1 MFASMAAKSFCF
13 ANCSVKGRVNQL
25 NSCFRREMGGH
36 ALKSV
41 SLVRKPRA
49 EYEVIARN
57 TLNILQPHIPTL
69 NSVPDLP
76 DKEDFGDLDLL
87 YKPQPGL
94 DVREIVTQTLRPKE
108 ICVNGDVMSFDI
120 GGDFQVDLIRCTN
133 LAFARFFF
141 SYADLGGMLGSLVH
155 AHGLKLGQEGMWVR
169 LGAEDGF
176 AKLPLTEDVQAAC
189 DFMAVDFAKWQSG
202 ITCTQ
207 DVYDMVT
214 ACRFFRPDVLATKRS
229 DQRPVLKRYLEQVA
243 RMPALIGPAPSA
255 VAEAIRFFKR
265 EQQLEE
271 IREAHRARAALAAKL
286 NGHMVLALGVPDR
299 RVGAVLKGFREA
311 EGEEWI
317 RTASGDAIEKRLA
330 AYVTTLSQEAEKD

>member
-1 MFASMAAKSFCF
+1 
-13 ANCSVKGRVNQL
+13 
-25 NSCFRREMGGH
+25 MGGH

-49 EYEVIARN
+49 EYEAIAAN
-57 TLNILQPHIPTL
+57 TLNILRLHLPTVT
-69 NSVPDLP
+69 SVPELP

-87 YKPQPGL
+87 YVSQAGL
-94 DVREIVTQTLRPKE
+94 DIRDVITQQLRPKE
-108 ICVNGDVMSFDI
+108 IFVNGDVVSFDV

-133 LAFARFFF
+133 LPFARFFL

-176 AKLPLTEDVQAAC
+176 AKLPLTDDVRAAC
-189 DFMAVDFAKWQSG
+189 DFMAVDYGRWQSG

-207 DVYDMVT
+207 DMYNLVT
-214 ACRFFRPDVLATKRS
+214 SCRFFRPDVLATKRS
-229 DQRPVLKRYLEQVA
+229 DQRPTLKRFLEQVA
-243 RMPALIGPAPSA
+243 RMPAVIGPAPSA
-255 VAEAIRFFKR
+255 VNEAIQFFKR

-271 IREAHRARAALAAKL
+271 IREACRARAALAAKL
-286 NGHMVLALGVPDR
+286 NGHMVLTLGVPDR

-311 EGEEWI
+311 AGDEWI
-317 RTASGDAIEKRLA
+317 KTASSDEVQKRLA
-330 AYVTTLSQEAEKD
+330 AYVTALSQEVGKG